1 MLIYVAHK
9 YGGDM
14 VNVKQARK
22 IVHDLQIADTE
33 NLYICPLLALSHIE
47 YDELGRDA
55 EMELCLDLL
64 SVCDKLVIASEI
76 SEGVQAEV
84 DFAELVGMEVAYVK
98 ENNGI

>member
-14 VNVKQARK
+14 VNVKLARK
-22 IVHDLQIADTE
+22 IVHDLQVADTE
-33 NLYICPLLALSHIE
+33 NLYVCPLLALSHIE

-64 SVCDKLVIASEI
+64 SACDKLVVASEI

-84 DFAELVGMEVAYVK
+84 DFAELVGMEVDYVE